1 MSLFSISMTLA
12 IIGLILLIISN
23 VMYFQRTKDK
33 EELKKFW
40 LAKDVLTRNEYL
52 ANRIGFGLAVMGIVL
67 MYTEPLAWSS
77 SWESGVKVKCQ
88 VENAVMRSD
97 LIPPSLD
104 NDLVENLINL
114 ADEIVTPFDTGLN
127 SIAFQSVSIFIKSLI
142 PFLEPSPHVV
152 L

>member
-1 MSLFSISMTLA
+1 MSLFSFSMTLA

-52 ANRIGFGLAVMGIVL
+52 ANRIGFGLTVIGIVL
-67 MYTEPLAWSS
+67 MYTEPLVWSS
-77 SWESGVKVKCQ
+77 LWESGVKVKCQ

>member
-1 MSLFSISMTLA
+1 M
-12 IIGLILLIISN
+12 
-23 VMYFQRTKDK
+23 
-33 EELKKFW
+33 
-40 LAKDVLTRNEYL
+40 
-52 ANRIGFGLAVMGIVL
+52 
-67 MYTEPLAWSS
+67 
-77 SWESGVKVKCQ
+77 KCQ